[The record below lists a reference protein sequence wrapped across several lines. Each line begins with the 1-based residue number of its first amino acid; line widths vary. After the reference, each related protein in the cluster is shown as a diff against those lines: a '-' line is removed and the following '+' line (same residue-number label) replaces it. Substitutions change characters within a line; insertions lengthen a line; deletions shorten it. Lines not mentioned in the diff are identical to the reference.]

1 MARTDVVEYRL
12 LSADAQSALGS
23 LLSEGLRNT
32 TLLQLLQLSTGFSQA
47 FSVFAVY
54 REDDMTFEVS
64 ANCRCVWR
72 KVASSHLARP
82 RRGCRLP
89 GIGADA
95 R

>member
-64 ANCRCVWR
+64 AELSVCLAERSLQVILHDLVEDADFRNRC
-72 KVASSHLARP
+72 
-82 RRGCRLP
+82 
-89 GIGADA
+89 
-95 R
+95 